1 MSKPTILF
9 RGPVKTQSGYGS
21 HSRDLLKSLYD
32 LDLYDI
38 KIDSSDWG
46 TTPMN
51 ALDNNNLFHSWIL
64 SNITTKITEVPDIY
78 IQVTVP
84 NEFQRVGKYNIG
96 ITAGIET
103 TAAPKNWVDGINRMD
118 KVITTSTFSKDV
130 LLQTVYNETD
140 KVTGKLIKQYK
151 VETPIE
157 VLHEGVDLSIY
168 FKQKSKLKLDL
179 KEDFNYL
186 FVGHWLKGNI
196 GQDRKDVGM
205 LIKCF
210 CEAFKEGEDRPGL
223 VLKTSSATFSIKQR
237 ELFRKKIG
245 EITSKYDNP
254 PSVYLLFGQLTD
266 EEMNEM
272 YNHPKIK
279 AMVTLTKGEGFG
291 RPLLEFTMSGKPV
304 IASNWSGHKDFL
316 PMDKAI
322 MVGGKLTQVDSSAAD
337 DFILKDSKWFTA
349 NYNEVVEVLR
359 IVKNDYDKFL
369 DKSEELR
376 LDNMNNFS
384 LESTTQKMKE
394 IMDSVG
400 VTTIKPTKT
409 KLVLPELTKI
419 EK

>member
-38 KIDSSDWG
+38 KIDSSNWG

-64 SNITTKITEVPDIY
+64 SNITTNISEVPDIY
-78 IQVTVP
+78 IQLTVP

-103 TAAPKNWVDGINRMD
+103 TAAPKTWVDGINRMD

-168 FKQKSKLKLDL
+168 TKQKSKLKLDL

-186 FVGHWLKGNI
+186 FVGHWLRGNL

-210 CEAFKEGEDRPGL
+210 CESFKEGENRPGL

-237 ELFRKKIG
+237 EVFRKKIE

-322 MVGGKLTQVDSSAAD
+322 MIGGKLTQVDSSAVD

-349 NYNEVVEVLR
+349 NYNEFVEVLR

-394 IMDSVG
+394 IMDSIS

-419 EK
+419 KK